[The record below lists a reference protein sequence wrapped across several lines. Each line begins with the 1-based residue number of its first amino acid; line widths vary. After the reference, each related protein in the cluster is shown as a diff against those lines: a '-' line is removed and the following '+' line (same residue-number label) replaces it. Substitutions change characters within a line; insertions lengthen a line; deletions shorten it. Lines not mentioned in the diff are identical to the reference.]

1 MANSSICPWCGYALL
16 SQVKHGKQQLYCFHC
31 HEEIPA
37 GITQLTPPPDSSR
50 VNRYSEFS
58 SSRFSL
64 PGFSSSILTAS
75 FSQSHQ
81 GNRKANLATLS
92 TTLSVE
98 QKLDSTLEA
107 IALPSTNPSNYQLI
121 SQPLNQSTNQ
131 PENPLANQSNEN
143 ILLDYVAHFISRGK
157 VVVSNTNGKLIYK
170 DRVYQNVGYAPEFN
184 EFWLKLRSRQ
194 DFEQLYLEGDVY
206 CFRQFL
212 NGSFEVGECV
222 RCDLQIPIPL
232 GMHQYQGNCHLC
244 DKHPTINII
253 NLLIVGDLPTNPSL
267 LQKLF
272 ALRGFKVSFIDRPQ
286 GITEDILGMGIGLIL
301 LYGEVSERLGHL
313 WLELLHYYAPLR
325 GLPVVALSRQAGRRG
340 RNSTIELE
348 DYLQQALNAESLT
361 SSLRYLVQQHK
372 HLPLGLHWLP
382 R

>member
-1 MANSSICPWCGYALL
+1 MATSSICPWCSYALL

-37 GITQLTPPPDSSR
+37 GIAQLSPPQDSSR
-50 VNRYSEFS
+50 VNRYSRFS
-58 SSRFSL
+58 STDFSNSVMAANLIPSHQSARTETLMTLSGERKASPAQESKIKSTTHQSVKKLINQPINQL
-64 PGFSSSILTAS
+64 PDQLV
-75 FSQSHQ
+75 SQS
-81 GNRKANLATLS
+81 ND
-92 TTLSVE
+92 E
-98 QKLDSTLEA
+98 D
-107 IALPSTNPSNYQLI
+107 
-121 SQPLNQSTNQ
+121 
-131 PENPLANQSNEN
+131 

-157 VVVSNTNGKLIYK
+157 VVVSNISGKVIYK
-170 DRVYQNVGYAPEFN
+170 GRVYQSIGYVPEFH
-184 EFWLKLRSRQ
+184 EFWLNLRSRR

-206 CFRQFL
+206 CFGQFL

-232 GMHQYQGNCHLC
+232 GMHQYQGSCHLC
-244 DKHPTINII
+244 DKHPTINRI

-313 WLELLHYYAPLR
+313 WLELLHHYTPFQY
-325 GLPVVALSRQAGRRG
+325 LPIVALSRQAGRRG

-361 SSLRYLVQQHK
+361 SSLRYLIQQHK
-372 HLPLGLHWLP
+372 QLPSGLHWLP